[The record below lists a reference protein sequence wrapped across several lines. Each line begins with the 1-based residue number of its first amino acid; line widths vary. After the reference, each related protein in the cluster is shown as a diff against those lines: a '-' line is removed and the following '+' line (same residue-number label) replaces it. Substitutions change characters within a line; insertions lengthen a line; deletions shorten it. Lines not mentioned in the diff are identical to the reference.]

1 MHAAFAINAPLG
13 AFFIA
18 RDLAKSVGKSLPR

>member
-1 MHAAFAINAPLG
+1 MNAFTVINAPLG

-18 RDLAKSVGKSLPR
+18 RDLAGHAQP

>member
-1 MHAAFAINAPLG
+1 MNATSVINAPLG

-18 RDLAKSVGKSLPR
+18 RKFNAAVRR